1 MAVVTAEHPGLT
13 ATEAAAPAA
22 ALGERAPERSSRT
35 LTSIVRSNVF
45 TLVNAIAL
53 GFLILIVV
61 AGAWADAIFAVII
74 VINTAIGITQ
84 EVLAKRKLDKLAL
97 LVAPRARVR
106 RDGRSTEVTPE
117 ELVPGDVVEVGAGD
131 QVLADGVVLEATRA
145 RARRV
150 DPHRRVRPHRQGA
163 GRRGAVGRVRRGGQ
177 RPVRGPGRR
186 RRRLRGQAHQPGAVR
201 PSACSRRCSC
211 RSTPCCGGCWW
222 PWCPSPQR
230 SLAALWLHDVEFQE
244 GAQTATAGLISIVPE
259 GLVLLASVTL
269 AVAAVR
275 ISKTGA
281 IVQQLNAV
289 ESLAGVDT
297 VCLDKT
303 GTLTDGSLEL
313 IEVLPMPGGSPAE
326 ARSALTRLVGA
337 SQTRSTTSEAIAE
350 ALDTADVPAARRELP
365 FSSRWKWSGVEGLDD
380 VLVLGAPEVLGA
392 GELGRRGAPAPVR
405 P

>member
-1 MAVVTAEHPGLT
+1 M
-13 ATEAAAPAA
+13 
-22 ALGERAPERSSRT
+22 
-35 LTSIVRSNVF
+35 
-45 TLVNAIAL
+45 
-53 GFLILIVV
+53 
-61 AGAWADAIFAVII
+61 
-74 VINTAIGITQ
+74 
-84 EVLAKRKLDKLAL
+84 LAKRKLDKLAL

-106 RDGRSTEVTPE
+106 RDGRPTEVAPE
-117 ELVPGDVVEVGAGD
+117 EMVPGDVVEVGAGD
-131 QVLADGVVLEATRA
+131 QVLADGVVLEARA
-145 RARRV
+145 LALDESILTGESDHIGKGPGDEV
-150 DPHRRVRPHRQGA
+150 LSGAFVAAGSGLYEVR
-163 GRRGAVGRVRRGGQ
+163 AVGDDAFAAKLTSQARSTKRVLSPLQ
-177 RPVRGPGRR
+177 LQINSLL
-186 RRRLRGQAHQPGAVR
+186 RRLLVAMVPLA
-201 PSACSRRCSC
+201 AA
-211 RSTPCCGGCWW
+211 
-222 PWCPSPQR
+222 
-230 SLAALWLHDVEFQE
+230 LAAALWLHDVEFQE

-313 IEVLPMPGGSPAE
+313 VEVVPMPGGSPAE

-350 ALDTADVPAARRELP
+350 ALDTTRRARRPPRAAL
-365 FSSRWKWSGVEGLDD
+365 
-380 VLVLGAPEVLGA
+380 LVALEVVRRRGARRRARARGA
-392 GELGRRGAPAPVR
+392 RGARRRRARGRGAPAPVR